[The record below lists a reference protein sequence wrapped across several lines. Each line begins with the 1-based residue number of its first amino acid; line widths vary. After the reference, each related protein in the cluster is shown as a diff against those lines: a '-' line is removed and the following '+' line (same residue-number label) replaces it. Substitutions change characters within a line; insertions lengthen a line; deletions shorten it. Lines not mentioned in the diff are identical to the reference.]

1 MISVANQ
8 EDKKSLHVQNQQIA
22 IYVNF
27 QLQYTDYDAYLVIEK
42 FYSILAYV
50 FLILNLN
57 FRIKL

>member
-8 EDKKSLHVQNQQIA
+8 EDKKSPHVQNQQIA

>member
-8 EDKKSLHVQNQQIA
+8 EDKKSPHAQNQQIA

-50 FLILNLN
+50 F
-57 FRIKL
+57 